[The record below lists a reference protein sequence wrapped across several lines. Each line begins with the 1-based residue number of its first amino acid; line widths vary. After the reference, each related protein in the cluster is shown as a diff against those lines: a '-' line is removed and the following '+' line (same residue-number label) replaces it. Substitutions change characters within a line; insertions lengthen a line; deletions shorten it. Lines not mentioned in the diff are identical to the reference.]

1 MERVLARA
9 DGECRR
15 RAVNVRMIV
24 LAGVVTLAVVL
35 PLAAATAGP
44 AGLSGRVK
52 TGPGKR
58 QDPARARQRA
68 AIAPSASGS
77 APRTQL
83 GDSGQ
88 EESPAPRDGAQCG
101 PELDAGEGLQ
111 AQTCVL
117 ADGPDTWAR
126 TYYRNGTGGP
136 LSAVLSLM
144 APGGQ
149 TLQVRCPMPAA
160 QTPDVCETPPSATPR
175 GHGSYTAVAEI
186 ADARGKLLLRS
197 GSNSPEPA
205 ED

>member
-9 DGECRR
+9 DGGCRR
-15 RAVNVRMIV
+15 RAVNVRMMV
-24 LAGVVTLAVVL
+24 LAGVVTLAVAL

-58 QDPARARQRA
+58 QDAARARQRA
-68 AIAPSASGS
+68 AVASSAGS
-77 APRTQL
+77 APRAQL
-83 GDSGQ
+83 GDGARQ
-88 EESPAPRDGAQCG
+88 APRDGAQCG
-101 PELDAGEGLQ
+101 PELDSGQGLQ

-160 QTPDVCETPPSATPR
+160 QAPDVCETPPSATPR
-175 GHGSYTAVAEI
+175 GHGAYAAVAEI
-186 ADARGKLLLRS
+186 ADGQGNLLLRS
-197 GSNSPEPA
+197 GSNSPEPD